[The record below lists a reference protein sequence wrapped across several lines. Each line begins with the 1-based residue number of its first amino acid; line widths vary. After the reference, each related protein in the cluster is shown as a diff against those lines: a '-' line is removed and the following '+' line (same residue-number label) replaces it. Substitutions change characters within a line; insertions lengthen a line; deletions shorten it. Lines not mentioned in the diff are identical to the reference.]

1 MKTANLILVSL
12 SGLLLILVIII
23 GPTESRYLQQNSD
36 VTDAALTRQGIFL
49 RLPRCRRDDECLI
62 GEECRRG
69 RCRQIEQISNFDQ

>member
-23 GPTESRYLQQNSD
+23 GPTESRYLPQNSG
-36 VTDAALTRQGIFL
+36 VTDAALTRQGFF